1 MKNCGLFS
9 FTTPR
14 TPLNDAQPARFP
26 FATLGQL
33 ALIGAYFAMTK
44 VFKML
49 TDPLK
54 QVPGDW
60 RFLRLLIVVCAIL
73 TIAFS
78 ALDYS
83 TRCLESIVEHWPF

>member
-1 MKNCGLFS
+1 
-9 FTTPR
+9 
-14 TPLNDAQPARFP
+14 
-26 FATLGQL
+26 
-33 ALIGAYFAMTK
+33 MTK

-60 RFLRLLIVVCAIL
+60 RFLRLSIVVCAIL

-83 TRCLESIVEHWPF
+83 TKCLESIVEHWPF